1 MRKVQTLSSSG
12 RVWKGG
18 GQGTRRAVPGRRF
31 SSWAVAVRGETGGAG
46 RDRAAIS
53 DAHGARRGMIW
64 IVKRSG
70 ISVRPKSRQAPFEKR
85 H

>member
-1 MRKVQTLSSSG
+1 M
-12 RVWKGG
+12 
-18 GQGTRRAVPGRRF
+18 
-31 SSWAVAVRGETGGAG
+31 G

-70 ISVRPKSRQAPFEKR
+70 ISVRPKSRQAPFEKGAANGIPAHPR
-85 H
+85 